1 MSITTPSSVRE
12 TRRLLDAQ
20 PAFTAAASFAWEN
33 VFEIVI
39 KNAWIAVLAI
49 LLATGIT
56 VTTGV
61 ANAAPEVSNTIS
73 FDADTNSGFGSAI
86 IGGGN

>member
-1 MSITTPSSVRE
+1 MSYLNTSSVRE
-12 TRRLLDAQ
+12 VRRAYDYPTIVP
-20 PAFTAAASFAWEN
+20 PALSFTWEN
-33 VFEIVI
+33 VFEII
-39 KNAWIAVLAI
+39 TKTWWIAVLAI
-49 LLATGIT
+49 LALTG
-56 VTTGV
+56 VSVSTGV

>member
-1 MSITTPSSVRE
+1 MSITLPSSVRE

-20 PAFTAAASFAWEN
+20 PAVAPAVSFAWEN

-39 KNAWIAVLAI
+39 KNAWVAVLAI
-49 LLATGIT
+49 LLTTGIT

-61 ANAAPEVSNTIS
+61 ANAAPEVSSTIS

-86 IGGGN
+86 IGGGE